1 MKPHI
6 PGLSALAVLA
16 LVSMGASGMAATD
29 YHKPATQVHVK
40 MHNRIACADGRSIVR
55 DHGYNR
61 VRPLDC
67 RGGTFAY
74 LGHRHGSSFRVLVSA
89 RTGRILQ
96 AKTI

>member
-1 MKPHI
+1 
-6 PGLSALAVLA
+6 
-16 LVSMGASGMAATD
+16 MGTTGMAATA
-29 YHKPATQVHVK
+29 YHPKPVTKMHVT

-96 AKTI
+96 AKSI